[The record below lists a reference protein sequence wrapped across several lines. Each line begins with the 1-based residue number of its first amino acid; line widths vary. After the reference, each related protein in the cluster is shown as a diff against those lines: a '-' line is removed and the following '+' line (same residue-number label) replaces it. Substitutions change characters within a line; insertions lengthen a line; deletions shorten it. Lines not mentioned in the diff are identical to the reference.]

1 MMRTS
6 KRNAWRGIAL
16 SLGLACLLGI
26 LVYVT
31 LTGLSTATADE
42 GSDWPSLPPTLLNDT
57 DTYTTFL
64 PATFKHWCTYHST
77 RPPLQGTANFPGE
90 VEILTP
96 PNWTTGIPAESR
108 VSATGTY
115 SGTPVTATLWIL
127 AYSPE
132 GLYYPQSPDACDG
145 EPPTQVGGHW
155 QVPLYLGKT
164 GGPPEWFDIVAI
176 LTDHVASQ
184 FLGEWLREGCA
195 EGEYEGISA
204 ELLGPMAITEKAYIS
219 VQTAD

>member
-1 MMRTS
+1 MRT
-6 KRNAWRGIAL
+6 KERNAWRGIAL

-42 GSDWPSLPPTLLNDT
+42 RSDRASLPPTLLNGT
-57 DTYTTFL
+57 ETYTTFL
-64 PATFKHWCTYHST
+64 PVVLVNVYWSA

-96 PNWTTGIPAESR
+96 LNWTTGIPAESR
-108 VSATGTY
+108 VMATGTY

-132 GLYYPQSPDACDG
+132 GLYYPQSPDACNA

-176 LTDHVASQ
+176 LTDHDASQ
-184 FLGEWLREGCA
+184 FLGNWVKKGCLKHK
-195 EGEYEGISA
+195 YEGISA
-204 ELLGPMAITEKAYIS
+204 ELLHPMAITEKAYIS